1 MFVTIAAGAAT
12 VSAVGIGPAQ
22 PATDIA
28 IAAGATASFV
38 VHPNEG
44 IKLTYTGGTPTW
56 TWFGF

>member
-1 MFVTIAAGAAT
+1 
-12 VSAVGIGPAQ
+12 VGIGPAQ
-22 PATDIA
+22 PATGIA